1 MEASTSAAANPSG
14 KLEAKHVLYCQV
26 CSFPPEYCE
35 FSSKSSKCKQWL
47 QETHP
52 SLYSKYYSDSALEDK
67 LANLTL
73 EQKQALE
80 KDLAKKEK
88 KEEIKA
94 EKEKLKIASS
104 KVTIKRME
112 RNKKKHVT
120 SIHGLH
126 YFGIDLKKSSKLF
139 ANKFGAGATVSKT
152 ANGDEEILIQ
162 GDVSYDVEEM
172 LLDRENKKLVEVFLG
187 KIEGDQIELTEE
199 KPKKKG
205 ASRLGT
211 LWLIQF
217 KLVRPKGRGTIS
229 ISSSKEETGN
239 SGLHVNYCICGEFI
253 LVVDA
258 PLSSLPRRP
267 LDNSLTLLNSQSG
280 ADLKRVYKLNVSDSN
295 SNLVKPKTSVGGD
308 DSELGGGGGGGVGA
322 AGKEGN
328 GVLVLRTSD
337 GKFEFQ
343 RRFYCPRCQ
352 LQIGYE
358 TVPSSN
364 SSTSNSEQPKGVATF
379 ILAGALTDTQNK
391 VPANAFGEPSSTPAG
406 VQLKE

>member
-14 KLEAKHVLYCQV
+14 KVEVNHVLYCQV

-47 QETHP
+47 QESHP

-67 LANLTL
+67 LANLTV
-73 EQKQALE
+73 EQKEQLE

-94 EKEKLKIASS
+94 EKEKAKIASS

-120 SIHGLH
+120 SVHGLH
-126 YFGIDLKKSSKLF
+126 LFGVDLKKASKLF

-172 LLDRENKKLVEVFLG
+172 ILDRDNKKLVDVFLG

-205 ASRLGT
+205 GQA
-211 LWLIQF
+211 
-217 KLVRPKGRGTIS
+217 KGRGTIS

-239 SGLHVNYCICGEFI
+239 SNLHVHYCICGEFC
-253 LVVDA
+253 LVVDS
-258 PLSSLPRRP
+258 PLAALPVRPCDQSIALVNTDAGPNEGPSSV
-267 LDNSLTLLNSQSG
+267 
-280 ADLKRVYKLNVSDSN
+280 KRTYKLNVTETIPSTTT
-295 SNLVKPKTSVGGD
+295 K
-308 DSELGGGGGGGVGA
+308 
-322 AGKEGN
+322 GN
-328 GVLVLRTSD
+328 NGMLVLRSDDD
-337 GKFEFQ
+337 GKFEYQ
-343 RRFYCPRCQ
+343 RRFYCTRCQ
-352 LQIGYE
+352 LPIGYE
-358 TVPSSN
+358 TVPGGPGS
-364 SSTSNSEQPKGVATF
+364 KGPVTF
-379 ILAGALTDTQNK
+379 ILAGALTDVQNR
-391 VPANAFGEPSSTPAG
+391 VPANAFGTTTAAPVTSTASAQPESSVSVTA
-406 VQLKE
+406 

>member
-1 MEASTSAAANPSG
+1 MEPSTSAAANPSG

-67 LANLTL
+67 LANLTV

-94 EKEKLKIASS
+94 EKEKAKIASS

-120 SIHGLH
+120 SVHGLH
-126 YFGIDLKKSSKLF
+126 LFGIDLKKASKLF

-172 LLDRENKKLVEVFLG
+172 ILDRENKKLVDVFLG

-205 ASRLGT
+205 G
-211 LWLIQF
+211 Q
-217 KLVRPKGRGTIS
+217 PKGRGTIS

-239 SGLHVNYCICGEFI
+239 SGLQVNYCICGEFI

-258 PLSSLPRRP
+258 PLLSLPRRP
-267 LDNSLTLLNSQSG
+267 LDNSITLLNSPSHN
-280 ADLKRVYKLNVSDSN
+280 KRVYKLNVSDSN
-295 SNLVKPKTSVGGD
+295 PSLIKPKTLGGD
-308 DSELGGGGGGGVGA
+308 GGGGVGA

-328 GVLVLRTSD
+328 GVLVLRND

-364 SSTSNSEQPKGVATF
+364 HSSTTPNSEQPKGIATF
-379 ILAGALTDTQNK
+379 ILPGALTDTQNK
-391 VPANAFGEPSSTPAG
+391 VPANAFGEPSITPASPPKG
-406 VQLKE
+406 LETEDS

>member
-1 MEASTSAAANPSG
+1 MEASTSTAAAGTGSG
-14 KLEAKHVLYCQV
+14 NGNGNGGKVEAKQVLYCQV

-52 SLYSKYYSDSALEDK
+52 SLYSTYYSDSALEDK
-67 LANLTL
+67 LAHLTV
-73 EQKQALE
+73 EQKAALE

-94 EKEKLKIASS
+94 EKEKMKIASS

-126 YFGIDLKKSSKLF
+126 YFGVDLKKASKLF

-172 LLDRENKKLVEVFLG
+172 ILDRENKKLVDVFLG

-205 ASRLGT
+205 GPR
-211 LWLIQF
+211 
-217 KLVRPKGRGTIS
+217 
-229 ISSSKEETGN
+229 EEERSPSLHQKKTPN
-239 SGLHVNYCICGEFI
+239 LHVNYCICGEFI
-253 LVVDA
+253 LVIDS
-258 PLSSLPRRP
+258 PLSALPLRP
-267 LDNSLTLLNSQSG
+267 FDESLTLLNRG
-280 ADLKRVYKLNVSDSN
+280 PDKRTYKLNVSDSN
-295 SNLVKPKTSVGGD
+295 SSLIKPNLPPDTPVT
-308 DSELGGGGGGGVGA
+308 EGGVGA

-328 GVLVLRTSD
+328 GVLVLRGNEGD
-337 GKFEFQ
+337 GKFEYQ
-343 RRFYCPRCQ
+343 RRFYCTRCQ

-358 TVPSSN
+358 TVPG
-364 SSTSNSEQPKGVATF
+364 TIEGKQKGVATF
-379 ILAGALTDTQNK
+379 ILSGALTDVQNR
-391 VPANAFGEPSSTPAG
+391 VPANAFGEPAVTEAG
-406 VQLKE
+406 PPKGVEV